1 MVDFVVIGLSDLVVL
16 LLMPV
21 VAVVVSFGVFFFQ
34 KVVFTLTSFKQDDF
48 ILSSEEDKNLSVPE
62 I

>member
-1 MVDFVVIGLSDLVVL
+1 MLDFVVIGLSDLVVL

-21 VAVVVSFGVFFFQ
+21 VVVVSFGVFFFQ
-34 KVVFTLTSFKQDDF
+34 KVVLTLISFKHDDF
-48 ILSSEEDKNLSVPE
+48 IVSREEDINSSVPE